1 MSKAIPIDFIEKFID
16 KTTGTK
22 KGDDITYLDDYLK
35 GFIQLTYMMIYEYE
49 KEAKENEQINK

>member
-49 KEAKENEQINK
+49 KEEKENE